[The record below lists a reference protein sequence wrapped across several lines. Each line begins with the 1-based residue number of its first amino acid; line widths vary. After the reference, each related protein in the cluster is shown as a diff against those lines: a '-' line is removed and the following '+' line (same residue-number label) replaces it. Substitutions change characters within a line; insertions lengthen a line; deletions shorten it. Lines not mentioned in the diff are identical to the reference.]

1 MLIHSTQ
8 IQGTQ
13 RNPKSWALDDF
24 ALVIRRSFVIMYEV
38 SRWQEFLHR
47 TTNKSNKGRRST
59 DGFLG
64 GGQRGGD
71 RKNVITANVSMQLP
85 QDFVCGWS
93 DVRFFVSFQRQ
104 IFWPEF
110 GLVLPGELHVLKA
123 LNAIP
128 FGSPKSLGG
137 VKRHAKLTALLF
149 YNYISEMKKRLNPN
163 ENFCHTM
170 LTPSRKH
177 FMEYIFCPFNCFT
190 QFQEIVEAG
199 QKTFLKS

>member
-13 RNPKSWALDDF
+13 RNPKSWALHDF
-24 ALVIRRSFVIMYEV
+24 VIRRSFVIMYEV

-93 DVRFFVSFQRQ
+93 DVRFLLAFNGKFFDQNLDWFCQGNYTYWKRWMRYLLGHQNPWAAWKDMPNWRLSCF
-104 IFWPEF
+104 ITTYLKWKK
-110 GLVLPGELHVLKA
+110 GLIL
-123 LNAIP
+123 
-128 FGSPKSLGG
+128 
-137 VKRHAKLTALLF
+137 
-149 YNYISEMKKRLNPN
+149 M
-163 ENFCHTM
+163 
-170 LTPSRKH
+170 
-177 FMEYIFCPFNCFT
+177 
-190 QFQEIVEAG
+190 
-199 QKTFLKS
+199 KTFATQC